1 LIHDPGSC
9 AVHSTLYRQFSPL
22 LSQIFESF
30 LLLRLT
36 SIFLLFTVSP
46 FVTAQSSGTTPNGA
60 SSVHHSSTAATRH
73 VQKGSDPQLELDKR
87 LAASRAALQ
96 TGDPEEVK
104 AASQKVIAFALQQI
118 AELRMVEEAFSQ
130 AVDLYQ
136 QSVTF
141 EDVPY
146 KHLRLALADLQV
158 KKPDD
163 ALAEAQKVLFSDPQ
177 NAIAWRFEGSAWM
190 QRKDYTQ
197 AAEALAHSLKL
208 QGDSET
214 AYNLAI
220 CFLAQHQKD
229 KAQLVFS
236 DIAKNLGD
244 TANVHLMVGRAYR
257 EQNYPDDA
265 EREFRRAIAINP
277 KEAHAHY
284 FLGLLLLMRNEW
296 MPTPEVRDLF
306 HAELGVNARDY
317 LANYLLGMF
326 ASNEKRYEESDAY
339 LAVAA
344 EGFPDWPEPS
354 LYMGLNAFGR
364 QDYTAAEAL
373 LRKAIWITGNDE
385 SRSDYD
391 IRRGYIALG
400 RIAIAAGRKQ
410 EAEADFAKSRQLLDL
425 ALRASQQN
433 VSSILVS
440 QGGTAGMGAV
450 VPLLQKQ
457 QERQAISDAYVGSSA
472 DEVDLSGVKLSDED
486 KRQAEQEERYLRQV
500 LGSTFNDLGAS
511 EARSGE
517 FSAAFAHFQ
526 QAANWDANVAGLNR
540 NLGVAAFKVG
550 NYKTAI
556 LALTRQLE
564 QEPKDEAARE
574 MLALSY
580 FAINDYQAATK
591 AFSPLGD
598 SALNQIGIAY
608 PWAASL
614 AKIGETKQSAAILTA
629 LERQQLAP
637 ETLFLIGQTW
647 SEIHDYAHAVDTFRR
662 VLTLNPEFPK
672 AHYSAGLAC
681 IYQGRAAEAQSEL
694 ESELKLFPDDNDAKY
709 NLAYAYLLQSE
720 PTKATA
726 LLEAVIASNPSH
738 ADAQYQ
744 LGKIL
749 LDDGKIA
756 EAIQHLEQ
764 AERASPEKDY
774 VHYQLQTAYRKEARP
789 QDAERELE
797 LYKQI
802 KAKNLEKTLPRPS
815 PPVASQ

>member
-1 LIHDPGSC
+1 
-9 AVHSTLYRQFSPL
+9 VHSRLYRLFAL
-22 LSQIFESF
+22 LLTQTFESL
-30 LLLRLT
+30 LLLRLAAI
-36 SIFLLFTVSP
+36 SLLLAALP
-46 FVTAQSSGTTPNGA
+46 LAAAQNSGTVPPHA
-60 SSVHHSSTAATRH
+60 PPLHHPSSEATRNT
-73 VQKGSDPQLELDKR
+73 QKGSDTQAELDKR

-96 TGDPEEVK
+96 GGDPEGVK

-118 AELRMVEEAFSQ
+118 AELRMVEGAFPQS
-130 AVDLYQ
+130 VDLYQ
-136 QSVTF
+136 QSISF
-141 EDVPY
+141 EDLPY
-146 KHLRLALADLQV
+146 KHLRLALANLEA

-190 QRKDYTQ
+190 QRKDYGR

-208 QGDSET
+208 QGDPET
-214 AYNLAI
+214 AYNLAN

-244 TANVHLMVGRAYR
+244 TGNVHLMVGRAYR
-257 EQNYPDDA
+257 EQNYLDDA
-265 EREFRRAIAINP
+265 EREFRKAIAIDA
-277 KEAHAHY
+277 KEPHAHY
-284 FLGLLLLMRNEW
+284 FLGLLLLMRNQW
-296 MPTPEVRDLF
+296 IPTPEVRDLL
-306 HAELGVNARDY
+306 HAELSVNSRDY

-326 ASNEKRYEESDAY
+326 ASNEKRYEESDRY
-339 LAVAA
+339 LAIAA
-344 EGFPDWPEPS
+344 EAFPDWPEPS

-364 QDYTAAEAL
+364 QDYTKAESL
-373 LRKAIWITGNDE
+373 LRNAIRITGNDE

-400 RIAIAAGRKQ
+400 RIALAAGRKR
-410 EAEADFAKSRQLLDL
+410 EAEADFAKSRQLLDI
-425 ALRASQQN
+425 ALKASQQT
-433 VSSILVS
+433 VSTILAA
-440 QGGTAGMGAV
+440 QGDIAGMGAV
-450 VPLLQKQ
+450 VPLLEKR
-457 QERQAISDAYVGSSA
+457 QEQQAISDAYFGSSA
-472 DEVDLSGVKLSDED
+472 DEVDLSSVKLSDEE
-486 KRQAEQEERYLRQV
+486 KQQAEQEEKYLRQV
-500 LGSTFNDLGAS
+500 LGSSFNDLGAS
-511 EARSGE
+511 EARSAR
-517 FSAAFAHFQ
+517 FAAAFAHFQ

-550 NYKTAI
+550 NHKTAI
-556 LALTRQLE
+556 LALTRQVE
-564 QEPKDEAARE
+564 QDPNDGAARE

-580 FAINDYQAATK
+580 FFVNDYQAAAK

-614 AKIGETKQSAAILTA
+614 AKIGEAKQSAAILTA
-629 LERQQLAP
+629 LEQQQLPP

-647 SEIHDYAHAVDTFRR
+647 SEIHDYAHAVQTFRR
-662 VLTLNPEFPK
+662 VLTLNAEFPK

-681 IYQGRAAEAQSEL
+681 IYQGRPAEAQAEF

-720 PTKATA
+720 RAKATV

-744 LGKIL
+744 LGKIF
-749 LDDGKIA
+749 LDNGKIA

-789 QDAERELE
+789 QDAERELG